1 MLRNYSF
8 NYTLPETLQPPHV
21 IILLLNRYFTC
32 YNFTN
37 NNKTKH
43 YKLLENLFITYF
55 ILFSKI
61 VSN

>member
-1 MLRNYSF
+1 MLRNYSN
-8 NYTLPETLQPPHV
+8 NYTLPETLQLAHV
-21 IILLLNRYFTC
+21 KILLLNRYFKC
-32 YNFTN
+32 YNFKN
-37 NNKTKH
+37 NYKTKH